1 MHHHIF
7 RPVTSA
13 TVSFRTKRYQLL
25 PSTSL
30 LCRLGVLPHAKNN
43 NIEIQTDDLR
53 IFDTLDKDVKKVEAA
68 MKLFMKQGKWRA
80 AQEISE
86 DDG

>member
-7 RPVTSA
+7 HLVTSA
-13 TVSFRTKRYQLL
+13 TVSFRTKHYQLL

-30 LCRLGVLPHAKNN
+30 LCRLGAPPHAKNN
-43 NIEIQTDDLR
+43 NIKIQMDDLH

-68 MKLFMKQGKWRA
+68 MKLFMKWGKQRA

>member
-1 MHHHIF
+1 
-7 RPVTSA
+7 
-13 TVSFRTKRYQLL
+13 L

-30 LCRLGVLPHAKNN
+30 LCWLGAPPHTKNN

-68 MKLFMKQGKWRA
+68 MKLFMKRGKQKA